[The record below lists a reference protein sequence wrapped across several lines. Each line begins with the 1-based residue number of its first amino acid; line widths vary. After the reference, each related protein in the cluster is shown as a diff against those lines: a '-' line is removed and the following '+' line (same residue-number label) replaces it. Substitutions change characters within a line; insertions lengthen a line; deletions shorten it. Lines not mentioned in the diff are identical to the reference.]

1 MISRD
6 ATVARALKARQSGFL
21 LNPFRFFAPGGGGG
35 GATTWSATDKTAGWS
50 LSAGDLTA
58 SEATGSVETIRATDG
73 AASGKTYWEVVVNVS
88 SSGSIAVGV
97 RESGDSITE
106 DLALGV
112 TASIR
117 GNSQLFTS
125 GGFSADGLS
134 GFAYAGPAVLMFAA
148 DHVNGYLYVGLDG
161 SWRSGGDPAAGS
173 GGRLVM
179 PAGTHMPYLRSDND
193 GTNNSA
199 TLIADPADW
208 IYSAPAGYSAL
219 P

>member
-1 MISRD
+1 MIRRD
-6 ATVARALKARQSGFL
+6 TAIACAVRARQRGFL
-21 LNPFRFFAPGGGGG
+21 LNPFRFFVPGGGGG
-35 GATTWSATDKTAGWS
+35 GATTWSPTDKTAGWT
-50 LSAGDLTA
+50 LSGGDLTA
-58 SEATGSVETIRATDG
+58 SEATASVETIRATDG
-73 AASGKTYWEVVVNVS
+73 AVSGKTYWEVVVNTS
-88 SSGSIAVGV
+88 SGGSIAVGV
-97 RESGDSITE
+97 REAGDSITT

-117 GNSQLFTS
+117 GNSQLFAS
-125 GGFSADGLS
+125 GGFSSDGLS
-134 GFAYAGPAVLMFAA
+134 GFAYTGPAVLMFAA

-161 SWRSGGDPAAGS
+161 AWRSSGNPAAGT

-208 IYSAPAGYSAL
+208 TYSAPSGYSAL